1 MPHVPVFQHEIGKWR
16 PSWRGRIH
24 GVAVAATIPAGVI
37 LTMVTPTGL
46 ARWAF
51 LIYVFSLF
59 ALFSTSASYH
69 LLTRSQ
75 RAQRTMRQ
83 LDHAMIYVLIAATYT
98 PVAFLALSGGWKWAI
113 FGTIWGMA
121 VIGVLAKTLITHP
134 GKMSAYLST
143 VLYVVM
149 GWLIVV
155 AIVPLIKGTST
166 PAFITLF
173 CGGVAYT
180 LGAVFFALD
189 EIVPK
194 KKHFWMHEIFHVFV
208 LAGSALHTITMFL
221 LMGL

>member
-1 MPHVPVFQHEIGKWR
+1 MDLLHFRSNDIVSGILHLV
-16 PSWRGRIH
+16 
-24 GVAVAATIPAGVI
+24 GVLLSIAVLVVLVVLAQGPYQVVGYS
-37 LTMVTPTGL
+37 LYGTGL
-46 ARWAF
+46 ILLYGA
-51 LIYVFSLF
+51 
-59 ALFSTSASYH
+59 STLYH
-69 LLTRSQ
+69 LIPPRFA
-75 RAQRTMRQ
+75 RAKGIFRR

-98 PVAFLALSGGWKWAI
+98 PVTFLALEGGWKWSI

-121 VIGVLAKTLITHP
+121 AIGVLAKTLITHP

-143 VLYVVM
+143 ALYVVM
-149 GWLIVV
+149 GWLIVI

-166 PAFITLF
+166 PAFITLV

-221 LMGL
+221 LMGM

>member
-1 MPHVPVFQHEIGKWR
+1 MDSLHFRSNDIVSGILHLV
-16 PSWRGRIH
+16 
-24 GVAVAATIPAGVI
+24 GVLLSIAVLVLLVI
-37 LTMVTPTGL
+37 LANGPYQVIGYSLYGVGL
-46 ARWAF
+46 ILLYGA
-51 LIYVFSLF
+51 
-59 ALFSTSASYH
+59 STLYH
-69 LLTRSQ
+69 LIPPRFS
-75 RAQRTMRQ
+75 RTKSVFRR

-113 FGTIWGMA
+113 FGVIWGLA
-121 VIGVLAKTLITHP
+121 FVGLLAKILIVNP
-134 GKMSAYLST
+134 GKLSAYAST

-149 GWLIVV
+149 GWLIVI

-166 PAFITLF
+166 PAFVTLV

-221 LMGL
+221 LMK